1 MTSMIFVR
9 ENSQKG
15 MALILAI
22 AFLAVLSILGAV
34 VLDVSTRDLKDSTT
48 FLPKRQAFYLADRAV
63 EYSMNR
69 DIIFSLSAG
78 DPPVN
83 LADTAHKTIIEKKI
97 AGEKDSSEL
106 ISGSVEFMPSDNLAM
121 PDHLAELHGN
131 DFGVVLYHVNV
142 KSKAALNTRA
152 NVDAS
157 IVRLFKKDDDQIFR
171 TSGGG

>member
-1 MTSMIFVR
+1 MNILIFSARNR
-9 ENSQKG
+9 EKG

-22 AFLAVLSILGAV
+22 GFLAILSILGAV
-34 VLDVSTRDLKDSTT
+34 VLNVSTRDLKQSASY
-48 FLPKRQAFYLADRAV
+48 LPQRQAFYVADRAV

-69 DIIFSLSAG
+69 DIIYNLTAG

-83 LADTAHKTIIEKKI
+83 LASGTHKTIIEKDGI
-97 AGEKDSSEL
+97 GTL
-106 ISGSVEFMPSDNLAM
+106 VSGSVEFLPSDNLSM

-131 DFGVVLYHVNV
+131 DFGVVLYHVNA
-142 KSKAALNTRA
+142 KARA
-152 NVDAS
+152 AMGAESNIDAS